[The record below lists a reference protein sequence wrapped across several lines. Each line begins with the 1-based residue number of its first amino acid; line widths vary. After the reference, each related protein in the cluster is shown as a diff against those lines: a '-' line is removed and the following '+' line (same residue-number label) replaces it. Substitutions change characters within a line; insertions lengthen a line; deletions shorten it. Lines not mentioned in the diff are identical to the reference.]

1 MRRLLVVALALTALL
16 SWNICWGQGY
26 PNRPVRIVVGFGAGG
41 PDTTARILA
50 AQLSSQMGQQF
61 VVDNRPGANGIIGA
75 DIVAKAAP
83 DGHTLLVTSGSFAVN
98 PAIYKKLPFDA
109 LRDFAPVSQLASSD
123 GHILVVNPSLPV
135 QTLKELIAL
144 ARKPDSR
151 ISYGSPGVGN
161 TIHLVGA
168 LFNARAGTNM
178 VHVPYKGA
186 GPAIGALLAG
196 EIQVMFATPPLSV
209 PHIKA
214 GRLRALAYNYATRA
228 SFLPDVPT
236 MAEAG
241 LSGTQMDASWHGLF
255 APAKTPAAVLA
266 RLESEVRKAFAVPEM
281 RERFVRLGLN
291 PVGDSSAEF
300 RPFVANAIK
309 RMSEAARVAG
319 IEPE

>member
-1 MRRLLVVALALTALL
+1 MRKLVMVIATLTALA
-16 SWNICWGQGY
+16 SASACWGQGY
-26 PNRPVRIVVGFGAGG
+26 PARPVRIVVGFGAGG

-50 AQLSSQMGQQF
+50 AQLSSQLGQQF

-75 DIVAKAAP
+75 EIVAKAVP

-109 LRDFAPVSQLASSD
+109 LRDFVPVSQLASSD

-161 TIHLVGA
+161 TIHLAGA
-168 LFNARAGTNM
+168 LLNARAGTNM

-186 GPAIGALLAG
+186 GPAISALLAG
-196 EIQVMFATPPLSV
+196 EIQVMLATPPLSV

-214 GRLRALAYNYATRA
+214 GRLRALAYNYETRA

-236 MAEAG
+236 MTEAG
-241 LSGTQMDASWHGLF
+241 LTGTQLDASWHGLF
-255 APAKTPAAVLA
+255 APAKIPATVLA
-266 RLESEVRKAFAVPEM
+266 RLESEVRKAFAVPEF
-281 RERFVRLGLN
+281 RERFVKLGLN
-291 PVGDSSAEF
+291 PIGGSSADF

-309 RMSEAARVAG
+309 RMGEAARVAG

>member
-1 MRRLLVVALALTALL
+1 MRKLVVVMSSLVALVAGSA
-16 SWNICWGQGY
+16 CWGQGY
-26 PNRPVRIVVGFGAGG
+26 PSRPVRIVVGFGAGG
-41 PDTTARILA
+41 PDTTARIVA
-50 AQLSSQMGQQF
+50 AQLSSQLGQQF

-75 DIVAKAAP
+75 DIVAKAVP

-98 PAIYKKLPFDA
+98 PAIYKKLPFDPV
-109 LRDFAPVSQLASSD
+109 RDFAPVSQLASSD

-168 LFNARAGTNM
+168 LVNARAGTNM

-186 GPAIGALLAG
+186 GPAISALLAG
-196 EIQVMFATPPLSV
+196 EIQVMLATPPLSV
-209 PHIKA
+209 PHIKS

-236 MAEAG
+236 MIEAG
-241 LSGTQMDASWHGLF
+241 LDGTQMDASWHGLF
-255 APAKTPAAVLA
+255 APAKTSPAVLA
-266 RLESEVRKAFAVPEM
+266 RLEGEVRKAYAVPEL
-281 RERFVRLGLN
+281 RERFIKLGLN
-291 PVGDSSAEF
+291 PVGDSAAEF

-309 RMSEAARVAG
+309 RMAEAARVAG

>member
-1 MRRLLVVALALTALL
+1 MHKLVAAIFVMIALIAGSA
-16 SWNICWGQGY
+16 CWGQGY
-26 PNRPVRIVVGFGAGG
+26 PSRPVRIVVGFGAGG

-50 AQLSSQMGQQF
+50 AQLSSQTGQQF

-98 PAIYKKLPFDA
+98 PGIYKKLPFDA

-135 QTLKELIAL
+135 QTLKDLITL
-144 ARKPDSR
+144 ARKPDSK

-161 TIHLVGA
+161 TIHLAGA

-186 GPAIGALLAG
+186 GPAIAALLAG
-196 EIQVMFATPPLSV
+196 EIQVMLATPPLSV

-214 GRLRALAYNYATRA
+214 GRLRALAYNYPTRA

-241 LSGTQMDASWHGLF
+241 LTGTHMDASWHGLF
-255 APAKTPAAVLA
+255 APAKTPPAVLA
-266 RLESEVRKAFAVPEM
+266 RLESEVRSALALPEV
-281 RERFVRLGLN
+281 RERFVKLGLN
-291 PVGDSSAEF
+291 PIGGSSADF
-300 RPFVANAIK
+300 TPFVANAIK
-309 RMSEAARVAG
+309 RMGEAARVAG